1 MSATMALFAL
11 VVIVFVGLSARAGR
25 AYVSAP
31 MVFMLVGFGFGSTA
45 FYDLEAT
52 SIKTVAETT
61 LALLLFHG
69 AAELQPRDLRTESL
83 MTGRLLLIALPMAVV
98 GTFLFVRLLF
108 PEIGVWLSVV
118 LAAALAPTD
127 SALSAATVLNPTVPA
142 RIRRVLNLE
151 SGLNDGLATPVVLFA
166 IAAAAGSSG
175 GPENDH
181 GALRA
186 LLAVAIGVAFGSLTG
201 VAAGRAL
208 RTARRRGWA
217 EDNLL
222 PLAVVAIPLLC
233 YYGADVLGG
242 NGFMA
247 AFVSGT
253 TYATTHSSTVEA
265 SADLELTRLTSAL
278 LGCAAWMLF
287 GAATATYLSALV
299 QWQTLAVAI
308 ASLTVLRM
316 APVALSLTGSGLD
329 VRSLLFV
336 GWFGPRG
343 LPSVVFALIA
353 NDALAG
359 QPGAATV
366 VATIAA
372 TVVLSVLAHGLTA
385 PPLSAAYGAWAR
397 RRAPAT
403 ESS

>member
-1 MSATMALFAL
+1 MSATMTLFAV
-11 VVIVFVGLSARAGR
+11 VVIAFVVLSARAGR

-31 MVFMLVGFGFGSTA
+31 MVFMVAGFVFGSTA
-45 FYDLEAT
+45 LYDGT
-52 SIKTVAETT
+52 GSSIKAVAEAT

-83 MTGRLLLIALPMAVV
+83 MTGRLVLVALPVAMV
-98 GTFLFVRLLF
+98 GTFLLVRLLF
-108 PEIGVWLSVV
+108 PAIDVWLAVV

-127 SALSAATVLNPTVPA
+127 SALSAATVLNPSVPA

-166 IAAAAGSSG
+166 IAAAAGTSG
-175 GPENDH
+175 GPENNH

-186 LLAVAIGVAFGSLTG
+186 VLAVAIGVAFGSLTG
-201 VAAGRAL
+201 LATGRAL

-217 EDNLL
+217 EDNLV
-222 PLAVVAIPLLC
+222 PLAVLAVPLLC
-233 YYGADVLGG
+233 YYGAGILGG

-247 AFVSGT
+247 AFVAGV
-253 TYATTHSSTVEA
+253 TYATTHSSTTEA
-265 SADLELTRLTSAL
+265 AIDLELTRLTSAF

-299 QWQTLAVAI
+299 HWQTVVVAV
-308 ASLTVLRM
+308 ASLTVLRI

-329 VRSLLFV
+329 LRSLLFL

-385 PPLSAAYGAWAR
+385 PPLSAAYGDWVR
-397 RRAPAT
+397 RRAPVT

>member
-1 MSATMALFAL
+1 MSATMAVFAL
-11 VVIVFVGLSARAGR
+11 VVIAFVALSARAAR

-31 MVFMLVGFGFGSTA
+31 MVFMLAGFVLGNTS

-52 SIKTVAETT
+52 GIKAVAEAT

-69 AAELQPRDLRTESL
+69 AAELRPRDLFTESFL
-83 MTGRLLLIALPMAVV
+83 TGRLLLVALPMTVV
-98 GTFLFVRLLF
+98 GTFLLVRLLF
-108 PEIGVWLSVV
+108 PGIDVWLAVV

-127 SALSAATVLNPTVPA
+127 STLSAATVLNPRVPT
-142 RIRRVLNLE
+142 RVRRMLSLE

-166 IAAAAGSSG
+166 IAAAAGISD
-175 GPENDH
+175 GPGNSH

-201 VAAGRAL
+201 RAAGRVL

-222 PLAVVAIPLLC
+222 PLAVLVIPLLC

-247 AFVSGT
+247 AFIAGT
-253 TYATTHSSTVEA
+253 TYATTHASAAEA
-265 SADLELTRLTSAL
+265 SGDLELTRLTSAL
-278 LGCAAWMLF
+278 LAGAAWMLF
-287 GAATATYLSALV
+287 GAATATYLASLV
-299 QWQTLAVAI
+299 HWRTLLVAVL
-308 ASLTVLRM
+308 SLTVLRM
-316 APVALSLTGSGLD
+316 APVALSLAGSGI
-329 VRSLLFV
+329 RGPTRLFV

-353 NDALAG
+353 NDALVG
-359 QPGAATV
+359 WPGADTV

-372 TVVLSVLAHGLTA
+372 AVVISVLAHGLTA
-385 PPLSAAYGAWAR
+385 PPWSESYAAWAR
-397 RRAPAT
+397 RTAPPT
-403 ESS
+403 ETS